1 MRISSRNEWDKLRS
15 VVVGTATGANWPML
29 DPTFAVNWET
39 TLFKDMPH
47 PKGRVPKHVV
57 DEANEDLEQLCD
69 ALRSAGVTVY
79 RPLEHDY
86 SKMIKTPKWDVDQM
100 YGYCPRDTHLVVG
113 NTVIEAPMSYRSRQ
127 FEADLLSHV
136 RREAIRDGANW
147 LAAPR
152 PVLPLGTH
160 DATQDPMI
168 LAEVEPI
175 FDAANCIRLNQDIL
189 YLKSTTGNDLG
200 AKWLERVLGNSHK
213 IHVLSGIYAYA
224 HLDST
229 IAPVREGLV
238 VLNGHRIK
246 EDTVPSVFKSWDKIW
261 FDTPI
266 ASAYYQY
273 PYASAFIGMNLLMID
288 PSTAIVDKNQKF
300 LIADL
305 ESKGIE
311 VWGLELRHARTLGGG
326 FHCVTL
332 DLERE

>member
-15 VVVGTATGANWPML
+15 VVVGTATGANWPMM

-39 TLFKDMPH
+39 TLFKEMPH
-47 PKGRVPKHVV
+47 PKGRVPKHVI

-69 ALRSAGVTVY
+69 ALRSAGVAVH

-86 SKMIKTPKWDVDQM
+86 TKTIKVPKWDTDQM

-113 NTVIEAPMSYRSRQ
+113 NTVIESPMSYRSRQ
-127 FEADLLSHV
+127 FEADMLSHV

-152 PVLPLGTH
+152 PSLPLGTH
-160 DATQDPMI
+160 DATQDPMV

-175 FDAANCIRLNQDIL
+175 FDAANCMRLNDDIL
-189 YLKSTTGNDLG
+189 YLKSTTGNAMGAAWLQRALG
-200 AKWLERVLGNSHK
+200 EKYR
-213 IHVLSGIYAYA
+213 IHVLEGIYAYA

-246 EDTVPSVFKSWDKIW
+246 EDTVPDVFKTWDKIW

-266 ASAYYQY
+266 ATAYYQY
-273 PYASAFIGMNLLMID
+273 PYASAFIGMNLLMLD
-288 PSTAIVDKNQKF
+288 PQTAIVDKHQKF

-305 ESKGIE
+305 ESQGIE
-311 VWGLELRHARTLGGG
+311 VWALELRHARTLGGG